1 LFLDE
6 IGDMP
11 LAVQAKML
19 RVLQEKEFEP
29 LGSNEVVRADVRII
43 AATSRKLTELVKNGE
58 FRADL
63 YYRLDVLSVAVPP
76 LRDRIDDLELICEA
90 LLESFAES
98 RPGEAYELHADAL
111 ALLAR
116 QRWPGNIRELRNVL
130 ERTIVLSDSPVLTAA
145 GVQAALHTSLSS
157 MSFQR
162 HVPADTDHHHHH
174 EPAEPHQP
182 PVTAEGHAQAMNE
195 YERQL
200 IERALAE
207 SPTVAAAAKR
217 LGIGRAT
224 LYRKMA
230 AYHLGRWRPPGN
242 ALGKTSH

>member
-1 LFLDE
+1 
-6 IGDMP
+6 
-11 LAVQAKML
+11 
-19 RVLQEKEFEP
+19 
-29 LGSNEVVRADVRII
+29 VRII
-43 AATSRKLTELVKNGE
+43 AATSRKLLDLVKNGE

-63 YYRLDVLSVAVPP
+63 YYRLDVLSLAVPP
-76 LRDRIDDLELICEA
+76 LRERIDDLELICEA
-90 LLESFAES
+90 LLEGFAEQ

-130 ERTIVLSDSPVLTAA
+130 ERTIVLSDSSVLTAA
-145 GVQAALHTSLSS
+145 GVQAALQSSLLVGSAFARS
-157 MSFQR
+157 TPVDELPR
-162 HVPADTDHHHHH
+162 EPH
-174 EPAEPHQP
+174 EPVRTGP
-182 PVTAEGHAQAMNE
+182 PEAHAQAMNQ

-217 LGIGRAT
+217 LGMGRAT

-230 AYHLGRWRPPGN
+230 AHRIGRWRDGADPT
-242 ALGKTSH
+242 KE